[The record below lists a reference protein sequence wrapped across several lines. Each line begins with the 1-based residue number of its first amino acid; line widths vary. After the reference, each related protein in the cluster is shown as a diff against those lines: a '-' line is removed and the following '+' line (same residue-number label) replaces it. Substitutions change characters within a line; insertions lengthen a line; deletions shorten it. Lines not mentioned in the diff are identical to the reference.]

1 MVWNGGVAWLPWAL
15 LLLWVP
21 GCSSLRG
28 PDSVSGTVGGS
39 LSVRCQYKEVF
50 RDHDKYWCKS
60 PCVWKKIVETT
71 ESQRE
76 VTKGRVSIRDH
87 PADLTFTVTLKSLT
101 EGDAGTYKCG
111 IDTLWWVDP
120 TFSVVVSVN
129 PATMSTSSASIT
141 VTQISTI
148 TAEMKTK
155 LYWSSSS
162 PAPTTTGATHSA
174 SSQEELQPS
183 QSLGG
188 TTKSLPARHG
198 PVSPSRLQVLL
209 SLLALL
215 LLLLG
220 GSSLLAWRMIRR
232 HRRVKA
238 GENSEPLR
246 TPGQATQQG
255 ELCYANLELPMW
267 PLRAEPVQPRQ
278 VEVEYSTVQKASR
291 EEPYYSSV
299 VFDFQSEDSKA
310 NRIRSQ
316 RTLEQET
323 QYSMIKNT

>member
-39 LSVRCQYKEVF
+39 LSVRCQYKERF

-87 PADLTFTVTLKSLT
+87 PADLTFTVTLKNLT
-101 EGDAGTYKCG
+101 EGDAGAYKCG
-111 IDTLWWVDP
+111 IDTLWVDP

-129 PATMSTSSASIT
+129 P
-141 VTQISTI
+141 
-148 TAEMKTK
+148 AEMKTK

-183 QSLGG
+183 QSLG
-188 TTKSLPARHG
+188 
-198 PVSPSRLQVLL
+198 LQVLL

-323 QYSMIKNT
+323 QYSVIKNT

>member
-28 PDSVSGTVGGS
+28 PDSVLGTVGGS
-39 LSVRCQYKEVF
+39 LSVRCQYKEGF

-71 ESQRE
+71 KSQRE

-87 PADLTFTVTLKSLT
+87 PADLTFTVTLKNLT

-111 IDTLWWVDP
+111 IDILWVDP

-129 PATMSTSSASIT
+129 P
-141 VTQISTI
+141 
-148 TAEMKTK
+148 AEMKTK

>member
-1 MVWNGGVAWLPWAL
+1 MVWHGRVAWLPWAL

-21 GCSSLRG
+21 GCSSLHG
-28 PDSVSGTVGGS
+28 PNSVSGTVGGS
-39 LSVRCQYKEVF
+39 LSVQCQYKEEF

-87 PADLTFTVTLKSLT
+87 PANLTFTVTLKSLK

-111 IDTLWWVDP
+111 IDVPWFDP
-120 TFSVVVSVN
+120 TFPVVVSVN
-129 PATMSTSSASIT
+129 PA
-141 VTQISTI
+141 
-148 TAEMKTK
+148 EMKTK
-155 LYWSSSS
+155 SYWSSSS
-162 PAPTTTGATHSA
+162 PDPTTTGATHSA

-183 QSLGG
+183 HSLG
-188 TTKSLPARHG
+188 
-198 PVSPSRLQVLL
+198 LQVLL

-255 ELCYANLELPMW
+255 ELCYANLELPTW

-299 VFDFQSEDSKA
+299 VFDFQSEASKA
-310 NRIRSQ
+310 NRIHSQ

-323 QYSMIKNT
+323 QYSVIKNT

>member
-1 MVWNGGVAWLPWAL
+1 MVWHGRVAWLPWAL

-21 GCSSLRG
+21 GCSSLHG
-28 PDSVSGTVGGS
+28 PNSVSGTVGGS
-39 LSVRCQYKEVF
+39 LSVQCQYKEEF

-87 PADLTFTVTLKSLT
+87 PANLTFTVTLKSLK

-111 IDTLWWVDP
+111 IDVPWFDP
-120 TFSVVVSVN
+120 TFPVVVSVN

-155 LYWSSSS
+155 SYWSSSS
-162 PAPTTTGATHSA
+162 PDPTTTGATHSA

-183 QSLGG
+183 HSLG
-188 TTKSLPARHG
+188 
-198 PVSPSRLQVLL
+198 LQVLL

-255 ELCYANLELPMW
+255 ELCYANLELPTW

-299 VFDFQSEDSKA
+299 VFDFQSEASKA
-310 NRIRSQ
+310 NRIHSQ

-323 QYSMIKNT
+323 QYSVIKNT

>member
-28 PDSVSGTVGGS
+28 PDSVLGTVGGS
-39 LSVRCQYKEVF
+39 LSVRCQYKEGF

-71 ESQRE
+71 KSQRE

-87 PADLTFTVTLKSLT
+87 PADLTFTVTLKNLT

-111 IDTLWWVDP
+111 IDILWVDP

-129 PATMSTSSASIT
+129 P
-141 VTQISTI
+141 
-148 TAEMKTK
+148 AEMKTK

-183 QSLGG
+183 QSLG
-188 TTKSLPARHG
+188 
-198 PVSPSRLQVLL
+198 LQVLL

>member
-28 PDSVSGTVGGS
+28 PDSVLGTVGGS
-39 LSVRCQYKEVF
+39 LSVRCQYKEGF

-71 ESQRE
+71 KSQRE

-87 PADLTFTVTLKSLT
+87 PADLTFTVTLKNLT

-111 IDTLWWVDP
+111 IDILWVDP

>member
-39 LSVRCQYKEVF
+39 LSVRCQYKEGF

-87 PADLTFTVTLKSLT
+87 PADLTFTVTLENLT

-111 IDTLWWVDP
+111 INTLWVDP

-129 PATMSTSSASIT
+129 P
-141 VTQISTI
+141 
-148 TAEMKTK
+148 AEMKTK

-183 QSLGG
+183 QSLG
-188 TTKSLPARHG
+188 
-198 PVSPSRLQVLL
+198 LQVLL

-323 QYSMIKNT
+323 QYSVIKNT

>member
-39 LSVRCQYKEVF
+39 LSVRCQYKEGF

-87 PADLTFTVTLKSLT
+87 PADLTFTVTLKNLT

-111 IDTLWWVDP
+111 IDTLWVDP

-129 PATMSTSSASIT
+129 P
-141 VTQISTI
+141 
-148 TAEMKTK
+148 AEMKTK

-183 QSLGG
+183 QSLG
-188 TTKSLPARHG
+188 
-198 PVSPSRLQVLL
+198 LQVLL

-323 QYSMIKNT
+323 QYSVIKNT

>member
-1 MVWNGGVAWLPWAL
+1 VFLLFFLIWLPLEWTTL
-15 LLLWVP
+15 GCFL

-129 PATMSTSSASIT
+129 P
-141 VTQISTI
+141 
-148 TAEMKTK
+148 
-155 LYWSSSS
+155 
-162 PAPTTTGATHSA
+162 
-174 SSQEELQPS
+174 
-183 QSLGG
+183 
-188 TTKSLPARHG
+188 
-198 PVSPSRLQVLL
+198 
-209 SLLALL
+209 
-215 LLLLG
+215 
-220 GSSLLAWRMIRR
+220 
-232 HRRVKA
+232 
-238 GENSEPLR
+238 
-246 TPGQATQQG
+246 G
-255 ELCYANLELPMW
+255 ELCTLTFRTILLSSLMDGEESLNLPETTAVPGGGRWHLPSLLLHL
-267 PLRAEPVQPRQ
+267 PLPADL
-278 VEVEYSTVQKASR
+278 STCSL
-291 EEPYYSSV
+291 SL
-299 VFDFQSEDSKA
+299 
-310 NRIRSQ
+310 SQ
-316 RTLEQET
+316 INKVKKKKKGKLW
-323 QYSMIKNT
+323 S

>member
-39 LSVRCQYKEVF
+39 LSVRCQYKEGF

-87 PADLTFTVTLKSLT
+87 PADLTFTVTLKNLT

-111 IDTLWWVDP
+111 IDTLWVDP

-129 PATMSTSSASIT
+129 P
-141 VTQISTI
+141 
-148 TAEMKTK
+148 AEMKTK

-188 TTKSLPARHG
+188 PTKSLPARHG

-323 QYSMIKNT
+323 QYSVIKNT

>member
-39 LSVRCQYKEVF
+39 LSVRCQYKERF

-60 PCVWKKIVETT
+60 PCVWKIVETT

-129 PATMSTSSASIT
+129 PA
-141 VTQISTI
+141 
-148 TAEMKTK
+148 EMKTK

-162 PAPTTTGATHSA
+162 PASTTTGATHSA

-183 QSLGG
+183 QSLG
-188 TTKSLPARHG
+188 
-198 PVSPSRLQVLL
+198 LQVLL

-323 QYSMIKNT
+323 QYSVIKNT